1 MNMFKSLIFIS
12 LLAGVKSCKKAED
25 RECLKSTG
33 HVVTQEFGIP
43 SFTKLDLNEKIEFC
57 LVQDSVFKVV
67 LNGGENLLND
77 VKISVSND
85 RLTITNENKCN
96 FLRSYKKV
104 IKAEIH
110 FVDLTEI
117 KYRGTEILTNLDT
130 LNLPW
135 LTLEILNSSGSINL
149 NLNSKMIYASAS
161 GGYGDFNLSGTTDY
175 ANLFID
181 NNGFCNTYNL
191 SVKDSVKVVSNTM
204 GNMMVNSNNTILKA
218 DIKNGGNIFY
228 KGVPSNIVLNKK
240 GKGNLLKEN

>member
-12 LLAGVKSCKKAED
+12 LLAGVKSCKKAEE

-33 HVVTQEFGIP
+33 HIITQEIGIP
-43 SFTKLDLNEKIEFC
+43 SFTKLDLNEKIEYC

-77 VKISVSND
+77 VKMSVSND
-85 RLTITNENKCN
+85 RLTITNNNKCN
-96 FLRSYKKV
+96 FLRSYKKI

-117 KYRGTEILTNLDT
+117 NYRGTEILTNLDT

-135 LTLEILNSSGSINL
+135 LTLSILNSSGSVKL
-149 NLNSKMIYASAS
+149 NLNSKTIFASAS
-161 GGYGDFNLSGTTDY
+161 GGYGDFILNGNADY
-175 ANLFID
+175 ANLYIN

-191 SVKDSVKVVSNTM
+191 M
-204 GNMMVNSNNTILKA
+204 
-218 DIKNGGNIFY
+218 IKEEIQYVGF
-228 KGVPSNIVLNKK
+228 
-240 GKGNLLKEN
+240 

>member
-33 HVVTQEFGIP
+33 HIVTQEIGMP

-57 LVQDSVFKVV
+57 LVQDTVFKVV
-67 LNGGENLLND
+67 LNGGKNLLND
-77 VKISVSND
+77 IKMSVSDD

-96 FLRSYKKV
+96 FLRSYKKI

-117 KYRGTEILTNLDT
+117 NYLGTEILTNIDT

-135 LTLEILNSSGSINL
+135 LKLAILNSSGSVKL
-149 NLNSKMIYASAS
+149 NLKSKFIFASAS
-161 GGYGDFNLSGTTDY
+161 GGYGDFNLSGTADY
-175 ANLFID
+175 ANLYID
-181 NNGFCNTYNL
+181 NNGFCNTFNL
-191 SVKDSVKVVSNTM
+191 LIKDSVKVVSNTM
-204 GNMMVNSNNTILKA
+204 GNMMVNSDKTVLKA
-218 DIKNGGNIFY
+218 EIKNGGNIFY
-228 KGVPSNIVLNKK
+228 KGAPSNIILNKI

>member
-1 MNMFKSLIFIS
+1 MFKSLIFIS
-12 LLAGVKSCKKAED
+12 LLAGVKSCKKAEE

-33 HVVTQEFGIP
+33 HIITQEIGLP

-77 VKISVSND
+77 VKMSVSND

-96 FLRSYKKV
+96 FLRSYKKI

-110 FVDLTEI
+110 FVDITEI
-117 KYRGTEILTNLDT
+117 NYRGTEILSNLDT

-135 LTLEILNSSGSINL
+135 LTLSILNSSGSVKL
-149 NLNSKMIYASAS
+149 NLNSKTIIASAS
-161 GGYGDFNLSGTTDY
+161 GGYGDFVLNGKADY
-175 ANLFID
+175 ANLYIN

-191 SVKDSVKVVSNTM
+191 AIKDSVRVVSNTM
-204 GNMMVNSNNTILKA
+204 GNMMVNANNTALKA
-218 DIKNGGNIFY
+218 YIKNGGNIFY
-228 KGVPSNIVLNKK
+228 KGVPSNIILTKN